1 MEKALELEVGTDVLL
16 LEDGD
21 TLLLEAYY
29 TYGGESATADI
40 RLGQILKTSVNVERW
55 RW

>member
-1 MEKALELEVGTDVLL
+1 MEKLELEVGTDVLL

-21 TLLLEAYY
+21 ALLLEGVY
-29 TYGGESATADI
+29 TYGAQSNTADT